1 MIKKFSYFVYKVIFF
16 LDRIIFFLFKK
27 NILFWLKDFIHED
40 SYKSINILSKKIN
53 FFIPNSLVD
62 WRINTFYKKEPETL
76 EWIDSFVKNDKIVF
90 WDIGSNIGL
99 YSIYNALKNTN
110 SITIAFEPSTSNLRV
125 LSRNVSINNL
135 QDKILIMPI
144 ALTDKE
150 NKILTMQEG
159 KFFEGGALN
168 TFGENYN
175 YEGKS
180 FKSEMKYKILG
191 TSINNLIEN
200 NVLEIPDYIKIDV
213 DGIEHLILKGGDKFL
228 SNKKIKSLLIE
239 VNENFKQ
246 QFEAVLNIMKKNG
259 FKIIKKKNNES
270 LFDFDSNNT
279 FSKVF
284 NYIFVRQQ

>member
-16 LDRIIFFLFKK
+16 LDRIIFFIFKK

-40 SYKSINILSKKIN
+40 SYKSINILGKKIN

-76 EWIDSFVKNDKIVF
+76 EWIDSFVKNDKIIF

-135 QDKILIMPI
+135 KDKILIMPI

-150 NKILTMQEG
+150 NKILIMQEG

-213 DGIEHLILKGGDKFL
+213 DGIEHIILKGGDKFL

-239 VNENFKQ
+239 VNENFEQ

-270 LFDFDSNNT
+270 LFDCDSNNT

>member
-16 LDRIIFFLFKK
+16 LDRIIFFIFKK

-40 SYKSINILSKKIN
+40 SYKSINILGKKIN

-76 EWIDSFVKNDKIVF
+76 EWIDSFVKNDKIIF

-150 NKILTMQEG
+150 NKILIMQEG

-213 DGIEHLILKGGDKFL
+213 DGIEHIILKGGDKFL

-239 VNENFKQ
+239 VNENFEQ

-270 LFDFDSNNT
+270 LFDCDSNNT

>member
-1 MIKKFSYFVYKVIFF
+1 MLKKFSYFIYKIIFI
-16 LDRIIFFLFKK
+16 LDRIIFFIFKK
-27 NILFWLKDFIHED
+27 NFLIWLKDFIHED
-40 SYKSINILSKKIN
+40 SYKSLNILNKKVN
-53 FFIPNSLVD
+53 FFVPNSLVN

-90 WDIGSNIGL
+90 WDIGSNVGL
-99 YSIYNALKNTN
+99 YSIYNALKNAN

-150 NKILTMQEG
+150 NKILTMHEG
-159 KFFEGGALN
+159 RFFEGGALN
-168 TFGENYN
+168 SFGENYN

-180 FKSEMKYKILG
+180 FETEMKYKILG

-200 NVLEIPDYIKIDV
+200 NILEIPDYIKIDV
-213 DGIEHLILKGGDKFL
+213 DGIEHIILKGGDKFL
-228 SNKKIKSLLIE
+228 SNNKIKSLLIE
-239 VNENFKQ
+239 VNENFEQ
-246 QFEAVLNIMKKNG
+246 QYEAVLSIMKKNG
-259 FKIIKKKNNES
+259 FKILKKKNNES

-284 NYIFVRQQ
+284 NYIFIRQR